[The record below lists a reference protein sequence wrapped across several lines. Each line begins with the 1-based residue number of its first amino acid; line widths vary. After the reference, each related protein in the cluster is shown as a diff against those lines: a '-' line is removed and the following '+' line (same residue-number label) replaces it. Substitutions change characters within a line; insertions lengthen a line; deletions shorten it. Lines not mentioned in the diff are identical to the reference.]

1 MIGLLDDLTECKLHE
16 TKFTILQIGD
26 KWPQR
31 VQMSP
36 PLSRANSRIVGF
48 MQNETFF
55 ASCIY
60 LNLHSSTP
68 VMENM

>member
-1 MIGLLDDLTECKLHE
+1 MIGLLDYLTECKLHE
-16 TKFTILQIGD
+16 TKFAILQIGD

-36 PLSRANSRIVGF
+36 SLSHANSRIIGF

-60 LNLHSSTP
+60 LNLYLSAS